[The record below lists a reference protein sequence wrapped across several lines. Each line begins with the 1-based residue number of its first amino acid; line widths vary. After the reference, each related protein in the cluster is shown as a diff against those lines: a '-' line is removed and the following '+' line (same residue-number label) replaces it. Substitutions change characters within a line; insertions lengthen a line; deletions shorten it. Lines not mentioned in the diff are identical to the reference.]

1 MIEFNDYIILQLNI
15 VTDIVIYETD
25 KMESRDYVS
34 YKNFKDL
41 IGSLVIQNNLE
52 FDKRLNTGELIVLN
66 KDGSWEVVVRENKQY
81 SYEELV
87 AFNEKEKEVID
98 IKNLIKERGN
108 LIKKRILEMKKL
120 SKRKWER

>member
-15 VTDIVIYETD
+15 ITDIIIYETD

-41 IGSLVIQNNLE
+41 IGNLIIQNNLE
-52 FDKRLNTGELIVLN
+52 FDKHLNTGELIVLN

-87 AFNEKEKEVID
+87 AFNEKEKEATD
-98 IKNLIKERGN
+98 IKNLIKERGS
-108 LIKKRILEMKKL
+108 LVKKRILEMRRL
-120 SKRKWER
+120 SKGKWVK

>member
-120 SKRKWER
+120 SKRK

>member
-15 VTDIVIYETD
+15 ITDIIIYETD

-41 IGSLVIQNNLE
+41 IGNLIIQNNLE
-52 FDKRLNTGELIVLN
+52 FDKHLNTGELIVLN
-66 KDGSWEVVVRENKQY
+66 KDGSWEVVVRENKQC

-87 AFNEKEKEVID
+87 AFNEKEKEATD
-98 IKNLIKERGN
+98 IKNLIKERGS
-108 LIKKRILEMKKL
+108 LVKKRILEMRRL
-120 SKRKWER
+120 SKGKWVK